1 MDNKQNQTLT
11 DETLITSTTPD
22 TSVEVIP
29 SMDDFKEEIENSF
42 HKVSSG
48 DLLTGTVI
56 GISDTD
62 VIVDLGMYT
71 EGIIRLEDIS
81 DDPNFSLQ
89 EDISIGDSITGE
101 VLREDKE
108 GHLLLSKKNADNIL
122 AWEEFK
128 EALENKTKYTIKV
141 SSSVNAGVIT
151 YLKGVRAFIPA
162 SALSLTYV
170 EDVSTYVGKTLEVI
184 IITADEEQSKL
195 VLSAKEVE
203 REQALLD
210 KNAKLSML
218 QRGVVT
224 KGSVE
229 KIMPYGAFVNIGE
242 GLTGLVHISQISHK
256 RLKSPNEVL
265 KEGDEITAKI
275 IDIKDGKISL
285 SIKAATENEEV
296 VEDAASVPME
306 YSSGEEAATGLGSLL
321 ANIKLSE

>member
-1 MDNKQNQTLT
+1 MNNEL
-11 DETLITSTTPD
+11 STT
-22 TSVEVIP
+22 TTNEIIP
-29 SMDDFKEEIENSF
+29 SMDEYKEEIENSF
-42 HKVSSG
+42 HKVSTG
-48 DLLTGTVI
+48 DLLTGTII
-56 GISDTD
+56 GISETE
-62 VIVDLGMYT
+62 VIVDLGIYT
-71 EGIIRLEDIS
+71 EGIIRVEDIS

-89 EDISIGDSITGE
+89 EDIAIGESITAE
-101 VLREDKE
+101 VMREDKE

-128 EALENKTKYTIKV
+128 DSLENKTRYTIKV

-162 SALSLTYV
+162 SALSLSYV

-184 IITADEEQSKL
+184 IITADEEKSKL
-195 VLSAKEVE
+195 VLSAKEVLQ
-203 REQALLD
+203 EQALKD
-210 KNAKLSML
+210 KNAKISKL
-218 QRGVVT
+218 QRGIVT
-224 KGSVE
+224 KGVVE

-242 GLTGLVHISQISHK
+242 GLTGLVHISQISYK

-285 SIKAATENEEV
+285 SIKAATENEDV
-296 VEDAASVPME
+296 VEDASTVPME
-306 YSSGEEAATGLGSLL
+306 YSSGGEAATGLGSLL